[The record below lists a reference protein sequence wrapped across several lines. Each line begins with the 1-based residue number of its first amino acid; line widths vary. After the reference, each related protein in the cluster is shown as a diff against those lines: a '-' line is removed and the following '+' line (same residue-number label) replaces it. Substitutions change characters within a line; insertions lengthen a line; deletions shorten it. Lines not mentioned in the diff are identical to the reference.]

1 MSEQYEPSYYEIALT
16 GRQVLAAFVI
26 LLVCL
31 VAAFFSGVW
40 VGRGGRGDEQRVA
53 QAAAQQAPAD
63 EPKGRELSFFDEK
76 PAAGAQGSS
85 GAGGTAAAPIPSTP
99 APAQAPAS
107 APSPAQ
113 DEERGADRTPAA
125 SSGPATPPPAAP
137 AAPATTGGGAAPAAS
152 PPSRQ
157 TRQTPPARATKDR
170 RAAASAEETNPS
182 GSLTTGDVVIQVF
195 SSGEEAKAREV
206 LSLLEKHGFRAF
218 LSPVVDGGRTLYR
231 VRVGPFEH
239 KSEAQA
245 VAEKL
250 HSSLNLETW
259 ITQ

>member
-40 VGRGGRGDEQRVA
+40 VGRGGRGDHPQATE
-53 QAAAQQAPAD
+53 AAAQQGPAE
-63 EPKGRELSFFDEK
+63 EPRGRELSFFDEK
-76 PAAGAQGSS
+76 SAPVASEAGGSSGEAAGSPPAVPSPAPASSSSTGQNPASGPAQPSPAATGAPARGDESPPAPHSPSPAPQPTRSPSAREAAGARGD
-85 GAGGTAAAPIPSTP
+85 
-99 APAQAPAS
+99 AS
-107 APSPAQ
+107 
-113 DEERGADRTPAA
+113 
-125 SSGPATPPPAAP
+125 
-137 AAPATTGGGAAPAAS
+137 
-152 PPSRQ
+152 
-157 TRQTPPARATKDR
+157 R
-170 RAAASAEETNPS
+170 RDETNPS
-182 GSLTTGDVVIQVF
+182 GSLATGDVVIQVF
-195 SSGEEAKAREV
+195 SSGEESKAREV
-206 LSLLEKHGFRAF
+206 LDLLEKHGFRAF

-239 KSEAQA
+239 KSEAQT